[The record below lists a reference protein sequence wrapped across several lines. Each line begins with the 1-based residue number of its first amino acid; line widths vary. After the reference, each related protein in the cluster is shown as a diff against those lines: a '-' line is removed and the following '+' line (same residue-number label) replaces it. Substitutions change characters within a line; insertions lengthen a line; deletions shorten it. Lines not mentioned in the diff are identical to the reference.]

1 MRKMTERVAM
11 RPAPTRLVRFGPAR
25 RAFALILAFVLVIT
39 GLSLVLPAPQ
49 ASAAPL
55 DVHVGSNVV
64 NGKMVITRRIEVP
77 FTTIERW
84 EDNVIADG
92 SMAGFHHCQ
101 QVVIRKLDTEF
112 LSGLT
117 NSAWA
122 GYPNGAYVP
131 SKIGVF
137 APLAPDSYATRNVVD
152 LAELSQTA
160 DYDYGTG
167 LGIVASSY
175 ATTLRDGCSHIRQP
189 VGNYVVPIVGMD
201 AWDTAVEVD
210 ITAVGGSTGRY
221 SFKARAEHPVVADVD
236 FTYEWVF
243 EGGPSANGSTEAG
256 ADVVGNFTA
265 TDPTS
270 RNFRHWE
277 LSVRDDNGH
286 EIAFREGWLQ
296 SLDVSLTRPDTDPVH
311 VGDTFSVTLTVSA
324 PADNPGRLTAV
335 TPVTTDIV
343 LPDWIELVDGD
354 LPGDFILEPGASQTA
369 TFTLRATVV
378 ETGELVATWRAQDAA
393 GGTVEGIGVLSVKS
407 VGTFGGEWFRTDN
420 LGDSVRQGDTA
431 PIRLRVENETDQ
443 PLTEVV
449 MTEVSVTEPAEEEAD
464 EGDDSGEPGEDGDD
478 ATEGVGG
485 AKLTPQPG
493 GLRGSLGA
501 SGIEALDFLDFT
513 LEGVQPGEIELSAT
527 FTGKDPAGNTVTG
540 TVVETWQVIERP
552 LKVEVT
558 PHLRKADGTLPELNM
573 DNDGNGRID
582 LDDHRF
588 DVDVKI
594 SNDADEPVTDLAFLD
609 AAEPVDW
616 SNNLVDEGQGAPKL
630 KLLGVRGDPITG
642 PEGEPVKGPIEEL
655 NVDIPDLAARGEA
668 GDSYTVTFVYEATG
682 ELDADGQSVVDG
694 KIGERGVRG
703 SGSASVKFASGLLLE
718 FSSWLKEPTRLTTSG
733 QVVRMGGYLKNLDE
747 DKKDANG
754 NVTKKG
760 RSIALWITPV
770 TEGNAGGGYLVEREG
785 GRTPLGAEFLELAP
799 GQRMD
804 LHGILVTRPML
815 VRTDAHVEYR
825 ISAWNLPE
833 APGDQAIPIEDER
846 IDLVENPDE
855 GWGPAHDQRL
865 QFADVGKQDLKACE
879 THLYDAIVTCNF
891 YEGLVS
897 LLTSVPDAAKM
908 AKSGLE
914 QFGQATYWVGSWAM
928 KQLGDISAALDKDPA
943 AQARLAAELRVQL
956 STWYDLSIL
965 AGDAGTA
972 GAAALADF
980 IHQTNTV
987 INEGDTE
994 AALAWVANFAG
1005 ENPDLLIGGVFKARA
1020 LAAMGQ
1026 SALRGEVR
1034 SAAGTIVREAVETEA
1049 QLASRRLATEIDLAV
1064 AQGLDPKTPAVLKG
1078 GLDVTDT
1085 PKVWRDVYG
1094 AARDDV
1100 QKMLK
1105 IAKEEGVLIAFRSR
1119 SPISIKLLEEGL
1131 AWLKPQSV
1139 KAKTVSAIDIK
1150 YLGFPE
1156 DALGKVVMVQ
1166 PPFGARLTG
1175 DALEVALDA
1184 HMSKLKV
1191 KHVELFD
1198 QVHAAEVRDRLKM
1211 RANKYHEHLA
1221 EWIDYA
1227 ENGMPVGFEY
1237 SKNGVT
1243 SGRDVSEL
1251 RNVKLEVSQVENPV
1265 GGEMLTRIDLKVAG
1279 ANGTDFR
1286 YLTGD
1291 IDIVGF
1297 FNLDRSPIMDAAI
1310 REALYE
1316 KMRSLVGMQHGET
1329 MTWDHQKRAEL
1340 LREHV
1345 GDKAET
1351 LLVASPDERLY
1362 TSVLDEKKSSAV
1374 APGGNFGDTFTLLDG
1389 PPKELKSP
1397 ARPRGPAASGIL
1409 TSLADVARSNLQ
1421 RPERYLLP
1429 ANIVK
1434 LLTRNGQPIATSG
1447 SQSSTA
1453 TPLVVRPDGSI
1464 DIYQPAA
1471 ETPQPLRS
1479 RSALQAMALHA
1490 TVASAMVPGSPSTL
1504 AASRRGGML
1513 LSAPDAGLIAAKAA
1527 LGDNDPFTARPAIG
1541 AAGGTWRTVSLD
1553 EALALDTPG
1562 VLNLPVQSWT
1572 DASALAGEK
1581 TLSVLTPGDLGV
1593 LPGDWFQPGDT
1604 VVVDPGG
1611 AYEQMLTVSGVDGHV
1626 LTFSVPLINRID
1638 AAVQVL
1644 HLRATSRG
1652 GEPGTGSIPGNA
1664 ADGIDNARVDG
1675 ADTGHPGPS
1684 SGPPSANSGQ
1694 PADVAIAG
1702 KSQSRPQT
1710 SNNAIGSADVLART
1724 GLNVAELMR
1733 LTLLL
1738 MIAGGFALWLAE
1750 QNWQPRDR
1758 RPD

>member
-1 MRKMTERVAM
+1 M
-11 RPAPTRLVRFGPAR
+11 PAPPRALSLV
-25 RAFALILAFVLVIT
+25 LAFVLVIT
-39 GLSLVLPAPQ
+39 GLSLVLPVPS

-55 DVHVGSNVV
+55 EVHVGSNHD
-64 NGKMVITRRIEVP
+64 KITRRIEVP
-77 FTTIERW
+77 FTTVQRVEQKVLTESPHVGW
-84 EDNVIADG
+84 HE
-92 SMAGFHHCQ
+92 CQ
-101 QVVIRKLDTEF
+101 QVVVRVLDTDF
-112 LSGLT
+112 LSKLP
-117 NSAWA
+117 NSEWT
-122 GYPNGAYVP
+122 GYPNGHYNTPSEIAMFYPLSPTAYTTA
-131 SKIGVF
+131 S
-137 APLAPDSYATRNVVD
+137 VVD
-152 LAELSQTA
+152 LAEYGATHG
-160 DYDYGTG
+160 YDYGVG
-167 LGIVASSY
+167 LGIVLGNFSRELPEDSCPPLTPLSDFGVPVVGVSAWNT
-175 ATTLRDGCSHIRQP
+175 AVDVNVAP
-189 VGNYVVPIVGMD
+189 VGD
-201 AWDTAVEVD
+201 AGDTYHF
-210 ITAVGGSTGRY
+210 TAT
-221 SFKARAEHPVVADVD
+221 AEHPVVKDIA
-236 FTYEWVF
+236 FTYTWLF
-243 EGGPSANGSTEAG
+243 EGRPESGGTVASG
-256 ADVVGNFTA
+256 ADVTQTFRS

-270 RNFRHWE
+270 RYYRHWE
-277 LSVRDDNGH
+277 LYVQDENGT
-286 EIAFREGWLQ
+286 ILATREGRLQ
-296 SLDVSLTRPDTDPVH
+296 SLDVSLTRPSTDPVR
-311 VGDTFSVTLTVSA
+311 VGDTFPVTLTVSA
-324 PADNPGRLTAV
+324 PADNPGALAAV
-335 TPVTTDIV
+335 TPVTGDIV
-343 LPDWIELVDGD
+343 LPDWVELVDGD
-354 LPGDFILEPGASQTA
+354 LLDDFALEPGASKTA
-369 TFTLRATVV
+369 TFTLRATGADS
-378 ETGELVATWRAQDAA
+378 GELVATWSAKDAF
-393 GGTVEGIGVLSVKS
+393 GGDVEGVGRLPLKA
-407 VGTFGGEWFRTDN
+407 VGTFDGEWFRTDN

-431 PIRLRVENETDQ
+431 PVRLRVENETAQ
-443 PLTEVV
+443 PLTDVV
-449 MTEVSVTEPAEEEAD
+449 MTEVSVTAPAEE
-464 EGDDSGEPGEDGDD
+464 GVEP
-478 ATEGVGG
+478 AEGVGG
-485 AKLTPQPG
+485 AILSPKAG
-493 GLRGSLGA
+493 VLRGSLAATGL
-501 SGIEALDFLDFT
+501 EAADFLDFD
-513 LEGVQPGEIELSAT
+513 LEGVQPGDIELSAK

-558 PHLRKADGTLPELNM
+558 PHLRKADGTLPELNL
-573 DNDGNGRID
+573 DNDGDGDID

-588 DVDVKI
+588 DVEVKI

-630 KLLGVRGDPITG
+630 KLLGVRGDPTTG

-682 ELDADGQSVVDG
+682 EIDADGQSVVDG

-760 RSIALWITPV
+760 RSIAVWISPV
-770 TEGNAGGGYLVEREG
+770 TEGNAGGGYLVERVG

-804 LHGILVTRPML
+804 LNGILVTKPMPT
-815 VRTDAHVEYR
+815 RTDAHVEYLV
-825 ISAWNLPE
+825 SAWNLPE
-833 APGDQAIPIEDER
+833 EAGDKANPLAKER
-846 IDLVENPDE
+846 IDIVEDPDK
-855 GWGPAHDQRL
+855 GWGAIHGKEL
-865 QFADVGKQDLKACE
+865 LFADVGKQDLKTCE

-897 LLTSVPDAAKM
+897 MLTSLPDAAKM
-908 AKSGLE
+908 AKSGVE
-914 QFGQATYWVGSWAM
+914 QIGQATYWTGAWAM
-928 KQLGDISAALDKDPA
+928 KQLGDIAAALDKDPA
-943 AQARLAAELRVQL
+943 AQARLAAELNTQL
-956 STWYDLSIL
+956 STWYNLSMI
-965 AGDAGTA
+965 AGDAGAA
-972 GAAALADF
+972 GAGALGEF
-980 IHQTNTV
+980 IHQTNKV

-994 AALAWVANFAG
+994 AALAWVAKFAG
-1005 ENPDLLIGGVFKARA
+1005 ENPDMLIGGIFKGRA

-1026 SALRGEVR
+1026 SVLRGEAR
-1034 SAAGTIVREAVETEA
+1034 SVAGTIVREAVETEA

-1100 QKMLK
+1100 QKMLQ

-1166 PPFGARLTG
+1166 PPFGAHLKG
-1175 DALEVALDA
+1175 EALEAALDDYIAMLKTKHPELLDAA
-1184 HMSKLKV
+1184 H
-1191 KHVELFD
+1191 
-1198 QVHAAEVRDRLKM
+1198 AGEVRDRLKM
-1211 RANKYHEHLA
+1211 RTNKYYEHLA

-1251 RNVKLEVSQVENPV
+1251 RNVKLEVSQVPNPT
-1265 GGEMLTRIDLKVAG
+1265 GGPPLTRIDLKVAG
-1279 ANGTDFR
+1279 ASGTDFR

-1297 FNLDRSPIMDAAI
+1297 FNLDRSPIMDPAI

-1464 DIYQPAA
+1464 DVYQPAA

-1479 RSALQAMALHA
+1479 RPALQA
-1490 TVASAMVPGSPSTL
+1490 TVASGTVPGSPSTL
-1504 AASRRGGML
+1504 TVSRRGGML
-1513 LSAPDAGLIAAKAA
+1513 LSPPDAGLIAAKAA

-1593 LPGDWFQPGDT
+1593 LPGDWFKPGDT

-1611 AYEQMLTVSGVDGHV
+1611 AYEQILTVSGVDGHV
-1626 LTFSVPLINRID
+1626 LTFGTPLINRID

-1644 HLRATSRG
+1644 HLRATPRG
-1652 GEPGTGSIPGNA
+1652 GEPGTETIPGSA
-1664 ADGIDNARVDG
+1664 AGGIDNAGVGGDN
-1675 ADTGHPGPS
+1675 TGHPGPS

-1702 KSQSRPQT
+1702 ESQSRPQT

-1750 QNWQPRDR
+1750 QDWQPRDR